1 MVAVIEKNSAAAGEK
16 RFVSVIDILKNEI
29 RNSEDLQ
36 AGDLENPSPDAL
48 ASFLVTVIRE
58 DGDVVS
64 LEDVDA
70 YLEQLCQNADTS
82 RENGIIAA
90 AAAIARKALQE
101 GNQTEISP
109 EAISEAIT
117 EIGGFTNTEEP
128 SVAEQF
134 AAELAKRGL
143 NSL

>member
-1 MVAVIEKNSAAAGEK
+1 MLAVIKKNSVAAGEK
-16 RFVSVIDILKNEI
+16 RFHSVVSELTKIIQHPNDLK
-29 RNSEDLQ
+29 
-36 AGDLENPSPDAL
+36 AGDLENPSPEAL

-58 DGDVVS
+58 DDTLS
-64 LEDVDA
+64 ADDIDA
-70 YLEQLCQNADTS
+70 YLAGHCENANTS
-82 RENGIIAA
+82 YGNGIIAA
-90 AAAIARKALQE
+90 AAAIAREALQE
-101 GNQTEISP
+101 GNQTDISP